1 MKAPHRGTRRCGSA
15 KVEPKIESRLDNP
28 WPYQQPGER
37 SLVKD
42 KCENVG
48 NSLGSGRDL

>member
-1 MKAPHRGTRRCGSA
+1 MKAPHPGTRRCGSA
-15 KVEPKIESRLDNP
+15 KVEPKIESRIESIDDP

-42 KCENVG
+42 KCENVAIQ
-48 NSLGSGRDL
+48 